1 MILFRIGHAAQ
12 IIERIFSIVPS
23 INIDPEIEDFEG
35 EGQMVRA
42 NEFPKSKI
50 RHQPTRNNR
59 ANRQRGRLGTK
70 FHVVQF
76 VNTLKSTAKSGP
88 DPFGRLTTVNNAA
101 RENERIFVREY
112 RAIPFGKR
120 LIFNSRFKSR
130 PDQVFKRNS

>member
-1 MILFRIGHAAQ
+1 MLLRSSNEFFPPFYRSILIQRSRIS
-12 IIERIFSIVPS
+12 R
-23 INIDPEIEDFEG
+23 G

-76 VNTLKSTAKSGP
+76 VNTLKSTAESGP

-101 RENERIFVREY
+101 RENERIFAREY